1 MAINRYVPIE
11 DLRKVT
17 KDALKRKEEEDNKL
31 RQAHMMDL
39 YASMRDCV
47 NEYMAVAAAKGHY
60 AATVNMETALS
71 TPCNTDEE
79 HEMRLKVLGDIAA
92 ELHGRSFNVRFNNKL
107 HITISWE
114 E

>member
-17 KDALKRKEEEDNKL
+17 KDILKRKEEEDNKL

-47 NEYMAVAAAKGHY
+47 NEYAAKGHY
-60 AATVNMETALS
+60 AATVNMKTALS

-79 HEMRLKVLGDIAA
+79 HEMRLKVLGDIAT

>member
-1 MAINRYVPIE
+1 MAINRYVSIE

-17 KDALKRKEEEDNKL
+17 KDILKRKEEEDNKL

-47 NEYMAVAAAKGHY
+47 NEYMAAAKGHY
-60 AATVNMETALS
+60 AATVNTKTALS

-79 HEMRLKVLGDIAA
+79 HEMRLKVLGDIAT

-107 HITISWE
+107 YITISWE